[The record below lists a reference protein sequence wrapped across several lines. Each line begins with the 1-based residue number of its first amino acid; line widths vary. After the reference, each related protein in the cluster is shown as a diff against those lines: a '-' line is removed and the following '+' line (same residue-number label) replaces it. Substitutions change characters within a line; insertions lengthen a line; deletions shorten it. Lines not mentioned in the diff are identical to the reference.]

1 MPCSGGAAALS
12 QDSSCVQVGE
22 SRTLPQF
29 SGPLPFL
36 RLNETAMDGPIRAI
50 CLMFVFA
57 TCTVANVFQV
67 SAEEAQWIWKNG
79 SRVGVDVPQ
88 GEVCFFRKAINLRMK
103 AVGRIEIAADDEYEV
118 FVNGK
123 SIGRGNSARQMQDY
137 NISDY
142 LEIGRNVIAV
152 RVVNTHGKTAAM
164 AARVSIR
171 PGGSG
176 KWYTFSSSP
185 SWRTSTEESP
195 MWQTALFN
203 DRLWGSASSFGKLG
217 DTVPWDRAPDVVAEK
232 QTEQRER
239 FQIQKGF
246 GVQRVL
252 SDEQVGSVI
261 AMTFNEFGHI
271 ILSQEDGP
279 LLLVFDKDEDGIPEQ
294 VRTYCDKVKSCQ
306 GILALNGEVFVTGDG
321 PEGPALYRLTDVDR
335 NGTLEQV
342 KAIVKFK
349 GNGGEHGPH
358 GIRLGPDG
366 MIYVVLGSHTRYA
379 GKAGPGE
386 TLPEAYEGD
395 LLPRYEDPAGHGL
408 GIKAPGGTI
417 IRTNAEGSVVER
429 VAGGIRNA
437 YDLVFHPGGG
447 LFVHDADMESDLDTV
462 WYRPTALFDVTE
474 AGEFGWRTGW
484 AKWPEYYYDRLPNL
498 LETGKGSPTGAVC
511 YEHYMFPAR
520 YHNSMFLADWS
531 EGRILNVRLKPRGA
545 GFIADSEVF
554 LKGQPLNVTDLDVGP
569 DGGMY
574 FCTGGR
580 GTAGG
585 VYRVVYK
592 GDIPDRM
599 KNLGTGIAA
608 AIRQP
613 QLESAWARQEI
624 ASIKRELGNN
634 WGQLVAGVAYSKDNP
649 AQYRIRAMDLMQL
662 FGPVPSE
669 DLVLELS
676 QAGNEMVR
684 AKAAY
689 MMGLHPDEQSQE
701 RLVEMLTDSDPRVQR
716 AVCEAILRSGA
727 LPDSAENLLPLLAE
741 EDRSLVS
748 VARRVL
754 ERMPVDGWK
763 EEVLDNADPRISLVG
778 MLALVTAD
786 PNPETCMKVLK
797 RSSEMMAGFL
807 NDADFVDLLRL
818 CQVALIRG
826 EIKADQVV
834 ALRSQI
840 AEEFPAGDARMNHE
854 LVRLAAYLQADEVAE
869 RALEYIAGD
878 DPEEDRTLVAMCL
891 QFLSNNWTAEQRFQ
905 ILKYYENAANDAKS
919 NALSMYLMS
928 ATRDFAKSLSDQDVL
943 AILEQGAVWRNAA
956 LAAIYRL
963 PRPIDAPTAE
973 VLRKLDRELIAN
985 PKPGDI
991 ERRLRTG
998 IVAMFATAKDEESS
1012 AYLRGLWRTEP
1023 ERRAVVAMALAQKP
1037 EGDNWD
1043 YLVRSL
1049 NVLEDQTASEVIK
1062 ALNSVDVATDDP
1074 MAIRQLILLG
1084 VRAEKKG
1091 ASFEGVESLLEH
1103 WTGMQRPDEA
1113 ATSMKPW
1120 QKWYAKANPDRAPAE
1135 LPDPADSRWDF
1146 EQLVDYIG
1154 SDKGRFGD
1162 PAHGRTAFTKAKCA
1176 QCHQFGNYGEAIGP
1190 SLSGIGKRFTKREIL
1205 ESILFP
1211 AHIVSDQYASKRVL
1225 TLDGRVMS
1233 GLVSQRTA
1241 DTLEVRDANNQI
1253 VVIKEKEIDQILP
1266 SNSSIMPSGLLDDL
1280 TLQEISDMM
1289 AYLGV
1294 IPPLEVAT
1302 RP

>member
-1 MPCSGGAAALS
+1 
-12 QDSSCVQVGE
+12 
-22 SRTLPQF
+22 
-29 SGPLPFL
+29 
-36 RLNETAMDGPIRAI
+36 MDGSIRSL
-50 CLMFVFA
+50 CLLFVLA
-57 TCTVANVFQV
+57 TCTVASVSDV
-67 SAEEAQWIWKNG
+67 SAEEAQWIWNNG

-88 GEVCFFRKAINLRMK
+88 GEVCLFRKPINLRTK
-103 AVGRIEIAADDEYEV
+103 AAGRIEIAADDEYEV

-123 SIGRGNSARQMQDY
+123 SIGRGSSARQMQEYD
-137 NISDY
+137 ISDY
-142 LEIGRNVIAV
+142 LEVGRNVVAV
-152 RVVNTHGKTAAM
+152 RVVNTHGNTAAM

-171 PGGSG
+171 PRNAG

-195 MWQTALFN
+195 MWETVLFN
-203 DRLWGSASSFGKLG
+203 DRLWGSAAAFGKLG
-217 DTVPWDRAPDVVAEK
+217 DTVPWDRDVDVVAEK
-232 QTEQRER
+232 QTDQRER

-252 SDEQVGSVI
+252 SDEQVGSII

-279 LLLVFDKDEDGIPEQ
+279 LMLVFDKDEDGIPEQ

-321 PEGPALYRLTDVDR
+321 PEGAALYRLTDVDR

-349 GNGGEHGPH
+349 GNAGEHGPH

-366 MIYVVLGSHTRYA
+366 MIYVVLGSHTRYT
-379 GKAGPGE
+379 GKGGPGE
-386 TLPEAYEGD
+386 TLPKAYEGD

-408 GIKAPGGTI
+408 GIKAPGGTV
-417 IRTNAEGSVVER
+417 IRTNADGSVVER

-437 YDLVFHPGGG
+437 YDLVFHPNGG
-447 LFVHDADMESDLDTV
+447 LFVHDADMESDFDTV

-624 ASIKRELGNN
+624 ASIKRELGNS

-676 QAGNEMVR
+676 EAGNEMVR

-689 MMGLHPDEQSQE
+689 MMGLHPEEQSAK
-701 RLVEMLTDSDPRVQR
+701 RLVEMLADSDPRVQR
-716 AVCEAILRSGA
+716 AACEAILRSGG
-727 LPDSAENLLPLLAE
+727 LPETAEELLPLLAE
-741 EDRSLVS
+741 EDRSLVF
-748 VARRVL
+748 VARRLL
-754 ERMPVDGWK
+754 ERMPVEGWRD
-763 EEVLDNADPRISLVG
+763 EVLDNSDPRISLVG
-778 MLALVTAD
+778 MLALVNAD
-786 PNPETCMKVLK
+786 PTSETCMKVLN
-797 RSSEMMAGFL
+797 RSSAMMAEFL
-807 NDADFVDLLRL
+807 SDADFVDVLRL
-818 CQVALIRG
+818 CQVALHRG
-826 EIKADQVV
+826 KISPDKVV
-834 ALRSQI
+834 ALRNQI
-840 AEEFPAGDARMNHE
+840 AEEFPAGDTRMNHE
-854 LVRLAAYLQADEVAE
+854 LIRLAAYLQADEVAE
-869 RALEYIAGD
+869 RALEYISGD
-878 DPEEDRTLVAMCL
+878 DPEQDRTLVAMCL

-919 NALSMYLMS
+919 NALSMYLMN
-928 ATRDFAKSLSDQDVL
+928 ATRDFAKSLSDQDII

-963 PRPIDAPTAE
+963 PRPIDASTAE
-973 VLRKLDRELIAN
+973 VLRKLDRELIAD

-1037 EGDNWD
+1037 DGDNWD

-1062 ALNSVDVATDDP
+1062 ALGSVDVATDDP

-1103 WTGMQRPDEA
+1103 WTGMQRPEKA
-1113 ATSMKPW
+1113 ATSMRPW
-1120 QKWYAKANPDRAPAE
+1120 QKWYAKANPDRVPAE

-1146 EQLVDYIG
+1146 EQLVEYME

-1162 PAHGRTAFTKAKCA
+1162 PAHGRVAFTKAKCA

-1190 SLSGIGKRFTKREIL
+1190 SLSGIGRRFTKREIL

-1211 AHIVSDQYASKRVL
+1211 AHVVSDQYASKRVL
-1225 TLDGRVMS
+1225 TLDGRVIT
-1233 GLVSQRTA
+1233 GLVSQRN
-1241 DTLEVRDANNQI
+1241 DENLELRDANNQVI
-1253 VVIKEKEIDQILP
+1253 VIKEQEIDQILP
-1266 SNSSIMPSGLLDDL
+1266 SNSSIMPSGLLDEL
-1280 TLQEISDMM
+1280 TLQEIGDMM

-1294 IPPLEVAT
+1294 VPPLEVAT